1 MERKTKGLTRR
12 RFGTLGLAAL
22 AMPAVVPSYARAQA
36 HTTLRLHHFA
46 PAGTAPHYGYLVP
59 WAERLAD
66 LSDGALQI
74 ELYPLMQLGGAPRGL
89 YDSVRAGSVDMVW
102 TLPGYSPG
110 RFPKTEVFDLPFMG
124 YSVVPTSQ
132 ALHDYVTE
140 HAADEYADTHLLT
153 LFATTPGSFH
163 SRVPITG
170 TDSLRNLR
178 VRTPTRPLA
187 EFVQN
192 GGAQAIS
199 VPNSEIPESLQRG
212 VLDSVMMPF
221 DNIHAMRAHEL
232 VGHHTIFSNAVG
244 EQVYA
249 NPMMLTM
256 NKQRYEGL
264 PDDLRQ
270 LIDENSGPSEL
281 PALAEEW
288 ERYHDSVVA
297 ELEESDSNTVV
308 RIDQDQDT
316 AWRDLAQPL
325 VDAWIEGMGDE
336 GAMLYEAARE
346 ALVRRATE
354 YTTG

>member
-1 MERKTKGLTRR
+1 MNHIKTTLSRR
-12 RFGTLGLAAL
+12 AFGKLGLAAL
-22 AMPAVVPSYARAQA
+22 AAPAIVPSFARAQA

-46 PAGTAPHYGYLVP
+46 PAGTAPHYGYLAP
-59 WAERLAD
+59 WAERLNE
-66 LSDGALQI
+66 LSDGALKI
-74 ELYPLMQLGGAPRGL
+74 ELYPLMQLGGSPRGL
-89 YDSVRAGSVDMVW
+89 YDSVRAGTVDMVW

-163 SRVPITG
+163 SNVPITSV
-170 TDSLRNLR
+170 DSLRNLR

-187 EFVQN
+187 DFVQN

-199 VPNSEIPESLQRG
+199 VPNPEIPESLQRG
-212 VLDSVMMPF
+212 VIDSVMMPF

-232 VGHHTIFSNAVG
+232 VGHHTIFSNAVN
-244 EQVYA
+244 EQLYA

-256 NKQRYEGL
+256 NKARYEGL

-281 PALAEEW
+281 PRLAEEW
-288 ERYHDSVVA
+288 ERYHDSVVDD
-297 ELEESDSNTVV
+297 LEASDSNQIM
-308 RIDQDQDT
+308 RINQDEDT
-316 AWRDLAQPL
+316 AWRELAQPL
-325 VDAWIEGMGDE
+325 VDAWIAGMGDE
-336 GAMLYEAARE
+336 GQTLYDAARE
-346 ALVRRATE
+346 ALVRRATD
-354 YTTG
+354 YAQG